1 MNFKEKMLVITMEEC
16 GELTRACSKVLRHG
30 VLKDE
35 KYIKNLKEE
44 LADVQTMLRVIAY
57 EYAIDEKEIEDL
69 VIKRTLKMA
78 QKDYI

>member
-1 MNFKEKMLVITMEEC
+1 MKKHEKLLIKLMEEC
-16 GELTRACSKVLRHG
+16 GELTRACSKILRHG

-78 QKDYI
+78 QKDYR

>member
-1 MNFKEKMLVITMEEC
+1 MLVITMEEC
-16 GELTRACSKVLRHG
+16 GELTRACSKILRHG
-30 VLKDE
+30 VLNDE

-78 QKDYI
+78 QKDYR